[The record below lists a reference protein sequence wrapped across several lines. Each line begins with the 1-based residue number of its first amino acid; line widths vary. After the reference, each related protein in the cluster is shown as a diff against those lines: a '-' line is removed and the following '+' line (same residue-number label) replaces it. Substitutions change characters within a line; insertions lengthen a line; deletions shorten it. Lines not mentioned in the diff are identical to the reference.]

1 MIKKGK
7 TKTVTKLSF
16 DAEDAGWSSGD
27 EGIMKKSYRYLF
39 THIFCSHH
47 NILGKGEGE
56 FQLKKSKQSRQVKK
70 MKMKQSASILVQ
82 GLLFFPII
90 NIFFCNCR

>member
-1 MIKKGK
+1 MFKKGK
-7 TKTVTKLSF
+7 TKTVAKLSF

-27 EGIMKKSYRYLF
+27 EGENGYQDYLF
-39 THIFCSHH
+39 ISFCTYFFS
-47 NILGKGEGE
+47 LLLFEYLKGKGEGE

-82 GLLFFPII
+82 GI
-90 NIFFCNCR
+90 